1 MSDDKET
8 IDTGS
13 IASGSVVPSAGV
25 SDRAARWGGAFLI
38 LTALITAVMV
48 YARVASDADQGTF
61 AETLRAVA
69 ENRGMYSLFGVTR
82 VASGLTLLAAGWFL
96 LRTWIIRDR
105 WATPWVPYLF
115 IISGVCNAVSGVCAL
130 FIAEQA
136 DVAGASVTGVS
147 NIVVVDNLRW
157 IVGKVGFTAAGLAL
171 LVAAWFQWQVGG
183 ALRKV
188 APASVVLGVAIQFI
202 WLDAASIVHP
212 IVGGLFF
219 LWLLV
224 IGTMLATGRVERHF
238 IARNGDVATT
248 GKAQQPSEG

>member
-1 MSDDKET
+1 MAGDKDIT
-8 IDTGS
+8 GVSARTTGS
-13 IASGSVVPSAGV
+13 GVAASAQPDRMARLGGLLLLITAIA
-25 SDRAARWGGAFLI
+25 
-38 LTALITAVMV
+38 TAVMV
-48 YARVASDADQGTF
+48 YGRVASGADQ
-61 AETLRAVA
+61 ATLLESLAAVA
-69 ENRGMYSLFGVTR
+69 ENRPLYGLFGAVR
-82 VASGLTLLAAGWFL
+82 LVSGLTLLAAGWFL

-136 DVAGASVTGVS
+136 DVAGASVTGVN

-188 APASVVLGVAIQFI
+188 APASVVLGVAMQFI

-238 IARNGDVATT
+238 IARYGDVATT